1 MSNYLT
7 DHTEIKKSGNFLT
20 DHTELEDFVKGR
32 VDDETLDRITHK
44 ADELQIENL
53 NDEEKLIA
61 EKATKLIMRDY
72 GEVLIQLEEYE
83 RLEKE
88 QNNDD

>member
-1 MSNYLT
+1 MT
-7 DHTEIKKSGNFLT
+7 DSDK
-20 DHTELEDFVKGR
+20 
-32 VDDETLDRITHK
+32 
-44 ADELQIENL
+44 Q
-53 NDEEKLIA
+53 IA

-88 QNNDD
+88 QNNDN